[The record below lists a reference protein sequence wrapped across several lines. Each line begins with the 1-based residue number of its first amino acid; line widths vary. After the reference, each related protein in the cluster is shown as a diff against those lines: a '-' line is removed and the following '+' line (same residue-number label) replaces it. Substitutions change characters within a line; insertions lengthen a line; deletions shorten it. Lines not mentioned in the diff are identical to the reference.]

1 MIMQVKPKQDFTLK
15 APIRPQASKVQT
27 EQKAEAAQGDT
38 FTPGQAQSEAP
49 TKPNFAKSEST
60 SAPKPAELTDNPE
73 SDGIGGWQRTLL
85 IGMTGVLGLGALTGC
100 TGGTGTST
108 NTDTQAMKDLN
119 TQFDAIEKSMKDSG
133 DQSSGQ
139 IAGNVLNSIA
149 EYSRATGEKGEQLM
163 DNLAG
168 TIRKR
173 PVLAASLAFAAGSAV
188 GISLDQFGVTDAAM
202 NTAGDVVDWVKE
214 NPFKSIAIGVAVAGA
229 GYLLYDNLI
238 KPMAEVPEAPT
249 GEHAEA
255 MEKTFQDLEKQLQ
268 SHEGDPAEKAAEVS
282 KTLTGKIKD
291 YAKATGRSAVEV
303 KNDVMAWSYEHPI
316 VATSLVAGAGVAT
329 GVLLSQAGVP
339 EHIAKF
345 AGVAMD
351 VAGDGLDSVTNFAK
365 ENPVIA
371 GVVTAGIAAGAG
383 YLIYQAVSN

>member
-1 MIMQVKPKQDFTLK
+1 MQINKDFALR
-15 APIRPQASKVQT
+15 APIKAQQPKSAPAAEQT
-27 EQKAEAAQGDT
+27 NENSDS
-38 FTPGQAQSEAP
+38 FSPGQPQSDLP
-49 TKPNFAKSEST
+49 TKPSFAKGS

-73 SDGIGGWQRTLL
+73 SDGIGGLSRAVLV
-85 IGMTGVLGLGALTGC
+85 GMTGVLALGALTGC
-100 TGGTGTST
+100 TNNGGTGSSTST
-108 NTDTQAMKDLN
+108 DTEAMKHLN
-119 TQFDAIEKSMKDSG
+119 TTFDSIEKSMKDNS
-133 DQSSGQ
+133 DQSHETVAGQ
-139 IAGNVLNSIA
+139 MLNAIAD
-149 EYSRATGEKGEQLM
+149 YSRSTGEKGEELM

-188 GISLDQFGVTDAAM
+188 GIGLDQLGVTDAAVE
-202 NTAGDVVDWVKE
+202 TAGDVVQWVKD
-214 NPFKSIAIGVAVAGA
+214 NPIKSVAIGVAVAGA
-229 GYLLYDNLI
+229 GYLVYNKLI
-238 KPMAEVPEAPT
+238 KPMAEVPEKPT

-255 MEKTFQDLEKQLQ
+255 MEKTFEDLEKQLQ
-268 SHEGDPAEKAAEVS
+268 EHEGSPQEKAAEVS
-282 KTLTGKIKD
+282 RTLTQKIKD

-303 KNDVMAWSYEHPI
+303 KNDVMAWSYDHPI

-339 EHIAKF
+339 EHVAQF
-345 AGVAMD
+345 AGVALD
-351 VAGDGLDSVTNFAK
+351 VAGNGLDSVTDFAK

>member
-1 MIMQVKPKQDFTLK
+1 MQINKDFALR
-15 APIRPQASKVQT
+15 APIKAQQPKNAPAEEQT
-27 EQKAEAAQGDT
+27 NENSDS
-38 FTPGQAQSEAP
+38 FSPGQPQSDLP
-49 TKPNFAKSEST
+49 TKPNFAKAS

-73 SDGIGGWQRTLL
+73 SDGIGGLSRAVLV
-85 IGMTGVLGLGALTGC
+85 GMTGVLALGALTGC
-100 TGGTGTST
+100 TNNGGTGSSTST
-108 NTDTQAMKDLN
+108 DTEAMKHLN
-119 TQFDAIEKSMKDSG
+119 TTFDSIEKSMKDNS
-133 DQSSGQ
+133 DQSHETVAGQ
-139 IAGNVLNSIA
+139 MLNAIAD
-149 EYSRATGEKGEQLM
+149 YSRSTGEKGEELM

-188 GISLDQFGVTDAAM
+188 GIGLDQLGVTDAAVE
-202 NTAGDVVDWVKE
+202 TAGDVVQWVKD
-214 NPFKSIAIGVAVAGA
+214 NPIKSVAIGVAVAGA
-229 GYLLYDNLI
+229 GYLVYNKL
-238 KPMAEVPEAPT
+238 MAEVPEKPT

-255 MEKTFQDLEKQLQ
+255 MEKTFEDLEKQLQ
-268 SHEGDPAEKAAEVS
+268 EHEGSPQEKAAEVS
-282 KTLTGKIKD
+282 RTLTQKIKD

-303 KNDVMAWSYEHPI
+303 KNDVMAWSYDHPI

-339 EHIAKF
+339 EHVAQF
-345 AGVAMD
+345 AGVALD
-351 VAGDGLDSVTNFAK
+351 VAGNGLDSVTDFAK

>member
-1 MIMQVKPKQDFTLK
+1 MQINKDFALR
-15 APIRPQASKVQT
+15 APIKAQQPKNAPAEEQT
-27 EQKAEAAQGDT
+27 NENSDS
-38 FTPGQAQSEAP
+38 FSPGQPQSDLP
-49 TKPNFAKSEST
+49 TKPNFAKAS

-73 SDGIGGWQRTLL
+73 SDGIGGLSRAVLV
-85 IGMTGVLGLGALTGC
+85 GMTGVLALGALTGC
-100 TGGTGTST
+100 TNNGGTGSSTST
-108 NTDTQAMKDLN
+108 DTEAMKHLN
-119 TQFDAIEKSMKDSG
+119 TTFDSIEKSMKDNS
-133 DQSSGQ
+133 DQSHETVAGQ
-139 IAGNVLNSIA
+139 MLNAIAD
-149 EYSRATGEKGEQLM
+149 YSRSTGEKGEELM

-188 GISLDQFGVTDAAM
+188 GIGLDQLGVTDAAVE
-202 NTAGDVVDWVKE
+202 TAGDVVQWVKD
-214 NPFKSIAIGVAVAGA
+214 NPIKSVAIGVAVAGA
-229 GYLLYDNLI
+229 GYLVYNKLI
-238 KPMAEVPEAPT
+238 KPMAEVPEKPT

-255 MEKTFQDLEKQLQ
+255 MEKTFEDLEKQLQ
-268 SHEGDPAEKAAEVS
+268 EHEGSPQEKAAEVS
-282 KTLTGKIKD
+282 RTLTQKIKD

-303 KNDVMAWSYEHPI
+303 KNDVMAWSYDHPI

-339 EHIAKF
+339 EHVAQF
-345 AGVAMD
+345 AGVALD
-351 VAGDGLDSVTNFAK
+351 VAGNGLDSVTDFAK

>member
-1 MIMQVKPKQDFTLK
+1 MQINKDFALR
-15 APIRPQASKVQT
+15 APIKAQQPKNAPAEEQT
-27 EQKAEAAQGDT
+27 NENSDS
-38 FTPGQAQSEAP
+38 FSPGQPQSDLP
-49 TKPNFAKSEST
+49 TKPNFAKAS

-73 SDGIGGWQRTLL
+73 SDGIGGLSRAVLV
-85 IGMTGVLGLGALTGC
+85 GMTGVLALGALTGC
-100 TGGTGTST
+100 TNNGGTGSSTST
-108 NTDTQAMKDLN
+108 DTEAMKHLN
-119 TQFDAIEKSMKDSG
+119 TTFDSIEKSMKDNS
-133 DQSSGQ
+133 DQSHETVAGQ
-139 IAGNVLNSIA
+139 MLNAIAD
-149 EYSRATGEKGEQLM
+149 YSRSTGEKGEELM

-188 GISLDQFGVTDAAM
+188 GIGLDQLGVTDAAVE
-202 NTAGDVVDWVKE
+202 TAGDVVQWVKD
-214 NPFKSIAIGVAVAGA
+214 NPIKSVAIGVAVAGA
-229 GYLLYDNLI
+229 GYPVYNKLI
-238 KPMAEVPEAPT
+238 KPMAEVPEKPT

-255 MEKTFQDLEKQLQ
+255 MEKTFEDLEKQLQ
-268 SHEGDPAEKAAEVS
+268 EHEGSPQEKAAEVS
-282 KTLTGKIKD
+282 RTLTQKIKD

-303 KNDVMAWSYEHPI
+303 KNDVMAWSYDHPI

-339 EHIAKF
+339 EHVAQF
-345 AGVAMD
+345 AGVALD
-351 VAGDGLDSVTNFAK
+351 VAGNGLDSVTDFAK

>member
-1 MIMQVKPKQDFTLK
+1 MQINKDFALR
-15 APIRPQASKVQT
+15 APIKAQQPKNAPAEEQT
-27 EQKAEAAQGDT
+27 NENSDS
-38 FTPGQAQSEAP
+38 FSPGQPQSDLP
-49 TKPNFAKSEST
+49 TKPNFAKAS

-73 SDGIGGWQRTLL
+73 SDGIGGLSRAVLV
-85 IGMTGVLGLGALTGC
+85 GMTGVLALGALTGC
-100 TGGTGTST
+100 TNNGGTGSSTST
-108 NTDTQAMKDLN
+108 DTEAMKHLN
-119 TQFDAIEKSMKDSG
+119 TTFDSIEKSMKDNP
-133 DQSSGQ
+133 DQSHETVAGQ
-139 IAGNVLNSIA
+139 MLNAIAD
-149 EYSRATGEKGEQLM
+149 YSRSTGEKGEELM

-188 GISLDQFGVTDAAM
+188 GIGLDQLGVTDAAVE
-202 NTAGDVVDWVKE
+202 TAGDVVQWVKD
-214 NPFKSIAIGVAVAGA
+214 NPIKSVAIGVAVAGA
-229 GYLLYDNLI
+229 GYLVYNKLI
-238 KPMAEVPEAPT
+238 KPMAEVPEKPT

-255 MEKTFQDLEKQLQ
+255 MEKTFEDLEKQLQ
-268 SHEGDPAEKAAEVS
+268 EHEGSPQEKAAEVS
-282 KTLTGKIKD
+282 RTLTQKIKD

-303 KNDVMAWSYEHPI
+303 KNDVMAWSYDHPI

-339 EHIAKF
+339 EHIAQF
-345 AGVAMD
+345 AGVALD
-351 VAGDGLDSVTNFAK
+351 VAGNGLDSVTDFAK

>member
-1 MIMQVKPKQDFTLK
+1 MQINKDFALR
-15 APIRPQASKVQT
+15 APIKAQQPKNAPAEEQT
-27 EQKAEAAQGDT
+27 NENSDS
-38 FTPGQAQSEAP
+38 FSPGQPQSDLP
-49 TKPNFAKSEST
+49 TKPNFAKAS

-73 SDGIGGWQRTLL
+73 SDGIGGLSRAVLV
-85 IGMTGVLGLGALTGC
+85 GMTGVLALGALTGC
-100 TGGTGTST
+100 TNNGGTGSSTST
-108 NTDTQAMKDLN
+108 DTEAMKHLN
-119 TQFDAIEKSMKDSG
+119 TTFDSIEKSMKDNS
-133 DQSSGQ
+133 DQSHETVAGQ
-139 IAGNVLNSIA
+139 MLNAIAD
-149 EYSRATGEKGEQLM
+149 YSRSTGEKGEELM

-188 GISLDQFGVTDAAM
+188 GIGLDQLGVTDAAVE
-202 NTAGDVVDWVKE
+202 TAGDVVQWVKD
-214 NPFKSIAIGVAVAGA
+214 NPIKSVAIGVAVAGA
-229 GYLLYDNLI
+229 GYLVYNKLI
-238 KPMAEVPEAPT
+238 KPMAEVPEKPT

-255 MEKTFQDLEKQLQ
+255 MEKTFEDLEKQLQ
-268 SHEGDPAEKAAEVS
+268 EHEGSPQEKAAEVS
-282 KTLTGKIKD
+282 RTLTQKIKD

-303 KNDVMAWSYEHPI
+303 KNDVMAWSYDHPI

-339 EHIAKF
+339 EHIAQF
-345 AGVAMD
+345 AGVALD
-351 VAGDGLDSVTNFAK
+351 VAGNGLDSVTDFAK

>member
-1 MIMQVKPKQDFTLK
+1 MQINKDFALR
-15 APIRPQASKVQT
+15 APIKAQQPKNAPAEEQT
-27 EQKAEAAQGDT
+27 NENSDS
-38 FTPGQAQSEAP
+38 FSPGQPQSDLP
-49 TKPNFAKSEST
+49 TKPNFAKAS

-73 SDGIGGWQRTLL
+73 SDGIGGLSRAVLV
-85 IGMTGVLGLGALTGC
+85 GMTGVLALGALTGC
-100 TGGTGTST
+100 TNNGGTGSSPS
-108 NTDTQAMKDLN
+108 TDTEAMKHLN
-119 TQFDAIEKSMKDSG
+119 TTFDSIEKSMKDNS
-133 DQSSGQ
+133 DQSHETVAGQ
-139 IAGNVLNSIA
+139 MLNAIAD
-149 EYSRATGEKGEQLM
+149 YSRSTGEKGEELM

-188 GISLDQFGVTDAAM
+188 GIGLDQLGVTDAAVE
-202 NTAGDVVDWVKE
+202 TAGDVVQWVKD
-214 NPFKSIAIGVAVAGA
+214 NPIKSVAIGVAVAGA
-229 GYLLYDNLI
+229 GYLVYNKLI
-238 KPMAEVPEAPT
+238 KPMAEVPEKPT

-255 MEKTFQDLEKQLQ
+255 MEKTFEDLEKQLQ
-268 SHEGDPAEKAAEVS
+268 EHEGSPQEKAAEVS
-282 KTLTGKIKD
+282 RTLTQKIKD

-303 KNDVMAWSYEHPI
+303 KNDVMAWSYDHPI

-339 EHIAKF
+339 EHVAQF
-345 AGVAMD
+345 AGVALD
-351 VAGDGLDSVTNFAK
+351 VAGNGLDSVTDFAK

>member
-1 MIMQVKPKQDFTLK
+1 MQVKTTQNFTLK
-15 APIRPQASKVQT
+15 APIRPQASKNNTQDVAPSDSFVAGRAPF
-27 EQKAEAAQGDT
+27 E
-38 FTPGQAQSEAP
+38 SP
-49 TKPNFAKSEST
+49 TKPNFTST
-60 SAPKPAELTDNPE
+60 QKADAPKPAELTDNPE
-73 SDGIGGWQRTLL
+73 VEGINGWQRTLL
-85 IGMTGVLGLGALTGC
+85 IGMTGVLGVGALAGC
-100 TGGTGTST
+100 TQQPGTST

-119 TQFDAIEKSMKDSG
+119 SKFDAIEKVMSENG
-133 DQSSGQ
+133 DTSSGQ

-149 EYSRATGEKGEQLM
+149 EYSRATGEKGEELM

-188 GISLDQFGVTDAAM
+188 GIGLDQFGVTDSAM
-202 NTAGDVVDWVKE
+202 DTAGDVVDWVKE
-214 NPFKSIAIGVAVAGA
+214 HPIKSIAIGVAVAGA
-229 GYLLYDNLI
+229 GYLIYDNLI
-238 KPMAEVPEAPT
+238 KPMAEVPEAPK

-255 MEKTFQDLEKQLQ
+255 MEKTFEDLEKQLQ
-268 SHEGDPAEKAAEVS
+268 EHQGNPTEKAAEVS
-282 KTLTGKIKD
+282 KTLTGKIKE
-291 YAKATGRSAVEV
+291 YAKATGRSASEV

-329 GVLLSQAGVP
+329 GILLSEAGVP

-351 VAGDGLDSVTNFAK
+351 VAGDGLDSVTDFAK
-365 ENPVIA
+365 ENPVVA

-383 YLIYQAVSN
+383 YLIYQAVNN